1 MSLQNREG
9 GEGGRDSG
17 RNGSG
22 AIHRR
27 SLVWIADQRLE
38 STIFT

>member
-22 AIHRR
+22 AIHR

-38 STIFT
+38 STMCT